1 MDLTE
6 RISQETLATRLSVG
20 CVIVKKK
27 NIISFGWNGTISGW
41 HSNSPEFQEVINDGG
56 IFKVVTRTKPETIHA
71 EMNSIVKLAKYGH
84 SANGSSLFCTHAAC
98 IDCAKLIAG
107 VGIKKVYY
115 RHLYRNE
122 DGLEFLKTFG
132 VKTNQVI

>member
-1 MDLTE
+1 MDLTQ
-6 RISQETLATRLSVG
+6 RISENSLATRLKVG
-20 CVIVKKK
+20 SVIVKKN
-27 NIISFGWNGTISGW
+27 NIISVGWNGTISGW
-41 HSNSPEFQEVINDGG
+41 PSNNPETQEIIQNNG

-115 RHLYRNE
+115 RHLYRND
-122 DGLEFLKTFG
+122 DGLEFLKTCG
-132 VKTNQVI
+132 VKTIQVS

>member
-1 MDLTE
+1 MDLAQ
-6 RISQETLATRLSVG
+6 RISENSLATRLRVG
-20 CVIVKKK
+20 SVIVKKN
-27 NIISFGWNGTISGW
+27 NIISVGWNGTISGW
-41 HSNSPEFQEVINDGG
+41 PSNNPETQEIIQNNG

-115 RHLYRNE
+115 RHLYRND
-122 DGLEFLKTFG
+122 DGLEFLKTCG
-132 VKTNQVI
+132 VKTIQVS